1 MSGLCVH
8 GGELLYGYHG
18 HRTQKE
24 TTMLR
29 LAILLVAILG
39 LSACEATKG
48 LGRDLQNAGQALDDA
63 I

>member
-1 MSGLCVH
+1 
-8 GGELLYGYHG
+8 
-18 HRTQKE
+18 
-24 TTMLR
+24 MLR
-29 LAILLVAILG
+29 LAILLVAVLG